1 MRFNKN
7 KTFGMDL
14 STPQEILEQLGT
26 QLNLGQSVACEA
38 LLESG
43 ELLRGRLQHLP
54 ASQRLEYGEEL
65 KKLRIKLLTEY
76 PLETDTAPMLTFV
89 SAIPLTLDTVN
100 WAAQYQLNGQNPAYS
115 VALAEA
121 LAHNLIVNKTLQRE
135 ADIALSGVNRLPGE
149 ATWQPTDFELDFEC
163 AVANL
168 LEDQPKK
175 EFSMSLIEHV
185 FSISVECP
193 FVNLQGEMLEAMFA
207 LGYTRLRG
215 EAEGWSTVKNWLEL
229 NQQRVCDAILSQG
242 WSRKF
247 KANDLVKKAEILGFQ
262 RIANA
267 ILLRS
272 CRQYSDSFLA
282 LRQNYGIDPDQ
293 KTYTLLLQD
302 AAGRPV
308 QPDGTS
314 LTALFAHA
322 LAYGRIIDVD
332 WMAPKNHSS
341 SPARLLESACREV
354 RRYGL
359 SVDPAALK
367 ALFEQCMR
375 NTPDG
380 GTLDWLQKSEFSPLL
395 KGSLAYQAA
404 RFSNDLGL

>member
-1 MRFNKN
+1 MRISKN
-7 KTFGMDL
+7 KTFGVDL
-14 STPQEILEQLGT
+14 ESPQEILEQVGT
-26 QLNLGQSVACEA
+26 QLDFGQAVACEA
-38 LLESG
+38 ILEAG
-43 ELLRGRLQHLP
+43 ELLRRRFQHLST
-54 ASQRLEYGEEL
+54 SQCLEYGEDL
-65 KKLRIKLLTEY
+65 KKLRIKLLNAY
-76 PLETDTAPMLTFV
+76 PLESDTTPMLTFV
-89 SAIPLTLDTVN
+89 SAIPLNLDTVN

-121 LAHNLIVNKTLQRE
+121 LAYNLIVNKTLQRE
-135 ADIALSGVNRLPGE
+135 AKIALSGENRLPGE
-149 ATWQPTDFELDFEC
+149 ATWQPTNFELDFEC

-168 LEDQPKK
+168 LEDQPKQ

-207 LGYTRLRG
+207 LGYSRLRG
-215 EAEGWSTVKNWLEL
+215 EAESWPAVKEWLEL

-247 KANDLVKKAEILGFQ
+247 KATDLVKKAEILGFQ
-262 RIANA
+262 PIANA

-272 CRQYSDSFLA
+272 CRHYADSFLA

-302 AAGRPV
+302 SAGKPV

-322 LAYGRIIDVD
+322 LAYGRVIEVD
-332 WMAPKNHSS
+332 WMSPKAHSS

-359 SVDPAALK
+359 SVDPITLK
-367 ALFEQCMR
+367 ELFEQCMR